1 MVFGRQ
7 PSGNLAAHSR
17 SRGNDQWLPRTGD
30 RYPHRFDEPAILLA
44 ILEEAREVMIES
56 GVNHG
61 VGLTE
66 ATDHAGGILDRT
78 AMGPGSES
86 VELTRALIRPCQ
98 ADRKS
103 TRLNSSH

>member
-1 MVFGRQ
+1 
-7 PSGNLAAHSR
+7 
-17 SRGNDQWLPRTGD
+17 
-30 RYPHRFDEPAILLA
+30 
-44 ILEEAREVMIES
+44 MIES

-78 AMGPGSES
+78 AMGPGPES

-98 ADRKS
+98 AGYLVSGTDQLAYNHGPDEACCASKTYVHRHSFELRPEERGVGKECLSRCKS
-103 TRLNSSH
+103 RCSPNPKKK